1 MTRKLIMDVTEEMG
15 CGVNP
20 DKSENVVPGK
30 YVEFAGMKKK
40 DGTEQ
45 TKECFKWL
53 GYYLRMMEDNRLE
66 FDEEK
71 VKEKFKS
78 MERLREQIY
87 QYTSD
92 INIRWRVYKTFLA
105 PFVELY
111 LPIAIQKGHWLTSI
125 VHVFQH
131 KSICRAL
138 KLPSQGISIEETE
151 KLVGEKSVTEK
162 ANRLAKR
169 LLDEAEVLEL
179 EGLEEGREVWRTR
192 RREYS
197 GEVQDKA
204 ERRHF
209 MTRLAQAYRATF
221 KVREKVK
228 FDGVKISKAAR
239 LMRKRLRRK
248 VLERKE
254 KGAKGS
260 KKKKRRKRK
269 NSKKRKE

>member
-179 EGLEEGREVWRTR
+179 EGLEEGRE
-192 RREYS
+192 
-197 GEVQDKA
+197 
-204 ERRHF
+204 
-209 MTRLAQAYRATF
+209 
-221 KVREKVK
+221 
-228 FDGVKISKAAR
+228 
-239 LMRKRLRRK
+239 
-248 VLERKE
+248 
-254 KGAKGS
+254 
-260 KKKKRRKRK
+260 
-269 NSKKRKE
+269 